1 MQRHIL
7 SKLKD
12 WYQRPTRKPLVI
24 QGTRQVG
31 KTWAMKHFGEQYFKK
46 IAYINFDNNQPMK
59 ALFDVDFDIQRLLLG
74 LQIESGVDITPND
87 TLLIFDEIQEVPKAL
102 SSLKYFYENAPEYSI
117 ITAGSLLGI
126 SVHQGLSFPI
136 GKVEFLAMYPMDF
149 IEFLWACGDSRLVD
163 LLQSQDWQ
171 LITAL
176 KIKFI
181 ERLRQYYFVGG
192 MPEAVDIFVKTQNFA
207 QVRQVQNNLLM
218 AYEYDFSKHISLT

>member
-7 SKLKD
+7 SKLQD

-136 GKVEFLAMYPMDF
+136 GKVEFLAMYSMDF
-149 IEFLWACGDSRLVD
+149 IDFLSMCPVSFMVFL
-163 LLQSQDWQ
+163 
-171 LITAL
+171 
-176 KIKFI
+176 
-181 ERLRQYYFVGG
+181 
-192 MPEAVDIFVKTQNFA
+192 
-207 QVRQVQNNLLM
+207 
-218 AYEYDFSKHISLT
+218 